1 MKPLKSICE
10 SSFGAGCSK
19 RCHGCAASLAASLI
33 RPFLLRTCPIVLAAG
48 GRSPRFSSTRRIL
61 RAFQTGCASRTS
73 RILRSIAAS
82 VLFGE
87 CSGRRERS
95 SYVSLSSAPR
105 SIHLYAVLGDTPY
118 RRHNS
123 RTFAPRPLARLTN
136 SRRRDT
142 IETSL
147 HPIAA
152 SCHEDCSGAV
162 NVSTMSP
169 ATCPPC
175 PRYVHGPA
183 RPAALVEARAV
194 ARRAIQATGVLGA
207 RPTRPAG
214 RAGPAEALPSV
225 FLWWRT
231 ECGLLRVRTRCA

>member
-19 RCHGCAASLAASLI
+19 RCHGCAASLAALLI

-123 RTFAPRPLARLTN
+123 RTFAPGPLARLTN

-142 IETSL
+142 IDTSL

-152 SCHEDCSGAV
+152 SCHEHCSGAV

-175 PRYVHGPA
+175 PRYVQ
-183 RPAALVEARAV
+183 
-194 ARRAIQATGVLGA
+194 ARRRPPRRLSVGRLKACCLVPDRRPWRHLGRLRLRA
-207 RPTRPAG
+207 RLVGAG
-214 RAGPAEALPSV
+214 QEALDV
-225 FLWWRT
+225 VAEGVTVRELA
-231 ECGLLRVRTRCA
+231 RV

>member
-48 GRSPRFSSTRRIL
+48 GPSPRFSSNRRIL

-73 RILRSIAAS
+73 RILPSIAAS

-95 SYVSLSSAPR
+95 SYVSLSSVPR
-105 SIHLYAVLGDTPY
+105 SIHLYPVLGDTPY

-123 RTFAPRPLARLTN
+123 RTFAPGPLARLTN

-142 IETSL
+142 IDTSL

-152 SCHEDCSGAV
+152 SCHQDCSGAV

-183 RPAALVEARAV
+183 RPAGPVGLASTHACRVHGPSRAV
-194 ARRAIQATGVLGA
+194 AWLDQRA
-207 RPTRPAG
+207 RPARPA
-214 RAGPAEALPSV
+214 ACA
-225 FLWWRT
+225 
-231 ECGLLRVRTRCA
+231 TRLAT

>member
-48 GRSPRFSSTRRIL
+48 GPSPRFCSTRRIL
-61 RAFQTGCASRTS
+61 RAFQTGCPSRTS

-123 RTFAPRPLARLTN
+123 RTFAPGPLARLTN

-142 IETSL
+142 IDTSL

-152 SCHEDCSGAV
+152 SCHKDCSGAV

-169 ATCPPC
+169 PP
-175 PRYVHGPA
+175 VHHVPG
-183 RPAALVEARAV
+183 
-194 ARRAIQATGVLGA
+194 TY
-207 RPTRPAG
+207 RPAG
-214 RAGPAEALPSV
+214 GLPVGFPSWADGGGFQSALRNTIARMKRALLSILLLTFAAPLLAAESDCSSL
-225 FLWWRT
+225 T
-231 ECGLLRVRTRCA
+231 